1 MENKHN
7 FATLLCM
14 RQSHLFTKTRKE
26 APADEVAKNA
36 VLLTRAGYIHKELA
50 GVYSFLPLGLRVL
63 ENIKHIIREEMNS
76 VGGQELVMT
85 ALQDKALWEATD
97 RWDDRK
103 VDNWFKTTLKNGA
116 ETGLGITHEEPI
128 TNIMKNFIS
137 SYRDLPKAAYQ
148 FQNKFR
154 NEVRAKSGIMRGR
167 EFSMKDMYDF
177 ALTKEQH
184 EVFYESA
191 KVAYIRVFNRLGIG
205 AETYPTYA
213 SGGIFSEFS
222 EEFQTVSDAGEDI
235 IYVDE
240 KKKIALNK
248 EVYNDE
254 VMTKLGL
261 KKEDLI
267 EKKAIE
273 VGNIFHLGTK
283 FSEPLGLLVNN
294 ELGEKVPVV
303 MGCYGMGPSRIM
315 GTIVE
320 VLSDDK
326 GIVWPSAIAPFSLH
340 VLSLSKDK
348 ESDTHK
354 KAEEI
359 YKALTDKGV
368 EVLFDDRDEGAGSKF
383 ADSDLIGIPMRVVVS
398 DKSLLAG
405 GVEIKERKSD
415 TSEIVSIEELLKTY
429 EKNC

>member
-1 MENKHN
+1 
-7 FATLLCM
+7 M

-63 ENIKHIIREEMNS
+63 ENIKHIIREEMNE

-97 RWDDRK
+97 RWDDAK
-103 VDNWFKTTLKNGA
+103 VDNWFKSALKNGT
-116 ETGLGITHEEPI
+116 EVGLGITHEEPI
-128 TNIMKNFIS
+128 TNIMKNYIS

-177 ALTKEQH
+177 AISQEQH
-184 EVFYESA
+184 EVFYNKA
-191 KVAYIRVFNRLGIG
+191 KQAYIRVFDRLGLG
-205 AETYPTYA
+205 YVTYPTFA

-240 KKKIALNK
+240 EKKIALNK

-254 VMTKLGL
+254 VIAKLGL
-261 KKEDLI
+261 DKSKLI

-283 FSEPLGLLVNN
+283 FSESLGLVVNN
-294 ELGEKVPVV
+294 KLGEKVPVV

-320 VLSDDK
+320 TLSDEK
-326 GIVWPSAIAPFSLH
+326 GIVWPASIAPFSLH
-340 VLSLSKDK
+340 LLSLSKDK

-359 YKALTDKGV
+359 YKTLTEKGV

-405 GVEIKERKSD
+405 GVEIKERISDKSD
-415 TSEIVSIEELLKTY
+415 IISVQELLKTY
-429 EKNC
+429 EKDC